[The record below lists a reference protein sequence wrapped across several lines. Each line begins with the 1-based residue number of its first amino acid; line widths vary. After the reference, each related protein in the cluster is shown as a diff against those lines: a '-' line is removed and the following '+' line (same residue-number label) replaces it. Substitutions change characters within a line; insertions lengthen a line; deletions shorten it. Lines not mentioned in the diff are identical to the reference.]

1 MPRRTVTDLLYSIQQ
16 LGLEAKLI
24 KHERHDD
31 AIDLGH
37 QDEIIEHTIQGENEA
52 PHEAEAGE
60 ITPQKTELS
69 FFAKLSQE
77 LSDWKKNP
85 RSETNP
91 DGYWLHPEDVEI
103 NTRLVE
109 AMNTV
114 IKYFGK

>member
-1 MPRRTVTDLLYSIQQ
+1 MTKRVGPITLDSDAADCITVLNLKEYRSY
-16 LGLEAKLI
+16 LK
-24 KHERHDD
+24 K
-31 AIDLGH
+31 
-37 QDEIIEHTIQGENEA
+37 
-52 PHEAEAGE
+52 
-60 ITPQKTELS
+60 ELS
-69 FFAKLSQE
+69 E
-77 LSDWKKNP
+77 WKKNP